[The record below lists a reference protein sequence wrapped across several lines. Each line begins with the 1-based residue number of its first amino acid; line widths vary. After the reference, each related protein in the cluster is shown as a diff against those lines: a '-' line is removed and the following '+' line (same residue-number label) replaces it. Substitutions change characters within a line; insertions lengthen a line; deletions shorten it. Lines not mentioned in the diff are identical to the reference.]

1 MKRTIILTV
10 AAVLAFSCK
19 ENPKKIATSEA
30 AEMVE
35 EEAEIIADNDWTTLS
50 LDHWQ
55 AFKGGEV
62 SKFWKTEGDEIVFTP
77 PTAEDRKKPD
87 GGRASFNIVTKKEYT
102 NFVLSLEWKMS
113 DTGNS
118 GIMWGVSE
126 DSMYREPYQTGLEI
140 QLLDNDK
147 HPDAK
152 NGPTRQAGALYD
164 LVAPPED
171 VTKPIGEWNNAV
183 ITINHDTNEGTSM
196 LNGVEVAKFPVNGE
210 ALQTLLK
217 GSKFDGWDGFGGY
230 KTGKIALQD
239 HGDVVSFRNI
249 KIKEL

>member
-1 MKRTIILTV
+1 MRKINILV
-10 AAVLAFSCK
+10 VFAVLALSCK
-19 ENPKKIATSEA
+19 EQQKETVTDKATEVAEA
-30 AEMVE
+30 AVKTVTENE
-35 EEAEIIADNDWTTLS
+35 WTDLS
-50 LDHWQ
+50 IDHWQ
-55 AFKGGEV
+55 AFKGGDV
-62 SKFWKTEGDEIVFTP
+62 PSFWKAEDDAIVFYP
-77 PTAEDRKKPD
+77 PTAEERKKPD
-87 GGRASFNIVTKKEYT
+87 GGRESFNIVTKKEYT

-118 GIMWGVSE
+118 GVMWGVSE
-126 DSMYREPYQTGLEI
+126 DDKFGEPYQTGLEI

-164 LVAPPED
+164 LVPPPSD
-171 VTKPIGEWNNAV
+171 VTKPIGEWNIAV
-183 ITINHDTNEGTSM
+183 ITINHETNKGTSM

-210 ALQTLLK
+210 ALQALLK
-217 GSKFDGWDGFGGY
+217 GSKFDGWDGFGMY